1 MKAPFSLVAWV
12 ILFILGLEFG
22 ISSFEVSSWKF
33 FSCMGWRD
41 CTSLE
46 ISRNKALNTLIIQ
59 KENVRT
65 YRMVHSWSVSFRMH
79 LISDWSVLLIVFELL
94 QFLLILSS
102 ICTTFIFCHFE
113 TDLFQ
118 FCHFKKLFSLSFYWH
133 LYVRLVL
140 ILIAPIISFNI

>member
-65 YRMVHSWSVSFRMH
+65 YRLVHSWSVSFRMH

-94 QFLLILSS
+94 QFLLLLSS
-102 ICTTFIFCHFE
+102 ICTTFIFCHLKQICFNFVI
-113 TDLFQ
+113 LKNYFLY
-118 FCHFKKLFSLSFYWH
+118 HFIGTCTSDWF
-133 LYVRLVL
+133 
-140 ILIAPIISFNI
+140 